1 MTRPRTTGTGRKKKT
16 YTHTAVDYSHKR
28 EIIERLAQE
37 PKVDKVIKALYPNIT
52 EAERKRKQKQIFTYK
67 KQAAFIMAVCDEG
80 TRHLENYRRRGDATI
95 LSAEAENG
103 IVLWLNTMR
112 KEGCPVS
119 AKLLELKALEV
130 AADERISTE
139 VFSAS
144 YSWRRR
150 FMRRHRLSICART
163 RQGQTTP
170 ADAATA
176 KTKFRGD
183 VRAAIIEHNIRN
195 VFNADQ
201 TAVFFEYLPRKTIS
215 TRGEK
220 QYG

>member
-37 PKVDKVIKALYPNIT
+37 PKVDKVTKALYPNIT
-52 EAERKRKQKQIFTYK
+52 EAEMKRKQKQISTYK
-67 KQAAFIMAVCDEG
+67 KQAAFIMTVCDEG
-80 TRHLENYRRRGDATI
+80 TRHLGNYRRRGDATI

-103 IVLWLNTMR
+103 IVLRLNTMR
-112 KEGCPVS
+112 KEDCPVS
-119 AKLLELKALEV
+119 AKLLELNTLEV

-139 VFSAS
+139 VF
-144 YSWRRR
+144 R
-150 FMRRHRLSICART
+150 
-163 RQGQTTP
+163 QTTP

-183 VRAAIIEHNIRN
+183 VRAAIIEHNISN

-201 TAVFFEYLPRKTIS
+201 TADFFEYLPRKTIS